1 MGLYNR
7 VGKGME
13 IPGAHLTVVEVF
25 DVDSKNRC
33 TFAWKSRSRAKDQ
46 KEKMVVCA
54 MILKVMASRGTVDSV
69 ELRRLSRDLLTKTK
83 LCLQISRQKHREF
96 DIDSIWRPSEVIWQ
110 FSFKNSNQ
118 SKTQT

>member
-1 MGLYNR
+1 MSIRLASLPFIIRNLNVYFEEDVCIR

-33 TFAWKSRSRAKDQ
+33 TFAWKSRSRARDQ

-69 ELRRLSRDLLTKTK
+69 ETRRLSQL
-83 LCLQISRQKHREF
+83 LCLCLHLLF
-96 DIDSIWRPSEVIWQ
+96 
-110 FSFKNSNQ
+110 
-118 SKTQT
+118 T